1 MNDKNNNSSDN
12 QNTNHQIQPQIGI
25 VSQYIKD
32 LSFENPNAP
41 KVLENSSPPH
51 VNVNVEVN
59 AKPYEN
65 DTFEVNIH
73 IIAEAKENDSITFI
87 LDLTYGGIFRIIGVP
102 KDQIQPVLLV
112 ECPRLIFPFAR
123 RVVADATRDGG
134 YSPLLLNP
142 IDFLSLFR
150 QKIAEQKKN
159 QKE

>member
-1 MNDKNNNSSDN
+1 MNDKNNNSSDK

>member
-12 QNTNHQIQPQIGI
+12 QNTNHQIQPHSGI

-32 LSFENPNAP
+32 FSFENPNAP